1 MYAPRFGESATTTE
15 SVVRLGTGVE
25 EESSTYHD
33 LDEIEAEAAE
43 GAGGARDRSE
53 EDPWAGMMRMK
64 AKPMVVARLGAGVA
78 GEDPGTVIIMI
89 RMGMK
94 PMVVRPMMVARLGAG
109 VVEEEPRTGIIVMR
123 I

>member
-1 MYAPRFGESATTTE
+1 MKRSRVPIMIWMKLKPKQPRVLVG
-15 SVVRLGTGVE
+15 LGTGVRRI
-25 EESSTYHD
+25 HGP
-33 LDEIEAEAAE
+33 AC
-43 GAGGARDRSE
+43 
-53 EDPWAGMMRMK
+53 GMMRMM
-64 AKPMVVARLGAGVA
+64 AKPMMVARLGAGVA